1 MDKSDGRRVLQGTRY
16 LKISLANAVFVQA
29 SRNTA
34 LRTEP
39 PPDCKTLFC
48 RNLAYGVDEAALAKF
63 VKGAGVTPIEVRI
76 PKDWHTAR
84 SKGYAYVEF
93 VDQADAVT
101 VVDTLEGALLL
112 GRAVHMDFEDRAGPF
127 PAVVA
132 SVFPSA
138 ACRVPPLLRCGLLTY
153 GLRLASSAR
162 CRGRR

>member
-1 MDKSDGRRVLQGTRY
+1 MASSKPLRSSACSSTVAKSDGRRVLQGTRY

-84 SKGYAYVEF
+84 SKIT
-93 VDQADAVT
+93 QQ
-101 VVDTLEGALLL
+101 
-112 GRAVHMDFEDRAGPF
+112 
-127 PAVVA
+127 
-132 SVFPSA
+132 SPSA
-138 ACRVPPLLRCGLLTY
+138 L
-153 GLRLASSAR
+153 
-162 CRGRR
+162 